1 MFVWNEDR
9 NPLHTQSHTFQTF
22 PRTAPASEAGVNS
35 SLTDRVLRV
44 ETTPFPHLKQLGWD
58 SNLSWLGTRLHEYM
72 GIPMASLVGFIE
84 RHGVYY
90 ISVHAK

>member
-1 MFVWNEDR
+1 MFGTR
-9 NPLHTQSHTFQTF
+9 TGTHCTPKATHSRHFLA
-22 PRTAPASEAGVNS
+22 TAPASEAGVNS